1 MTTNDL
7 WRVAV
12 ASLHWLIFLAI
23 IAAMGAVIA
32 VSVGR
37 WLS

>member
-23 IAAMGAVIA
+23 IAAMGAA
-32 VSVGR
+32 VALAVGR
-37 WLS
+37 WL